1 MLDKLE
7 CCFVPARQG
16 GCELG
21 KMQIGGQCLEAT
33 PLYYVIGSLS
43 LLAAV
48 LLLLARLNVRRE
60 AYDTSQWQSSS
71 ELTIQVMFVNDSDEW
86 ISGLVHISCTARTQ
100 LCCCAERRADL
111 RRTANRAWERHLGD
125 GGLYFQS
132 AFCLLVV
139 PWSLRIYHNFLFALC
154 CYVLMIF
161 KVCAGRHCWSE
172 NLLPSWFKTLY

>member
-7 CCFVPARQG
+7 CGFVPARQG

-125 GGLYFQS
+125 GGLIFSECFLSVGGAMVTKDFPQFFICTLLLCIDDFQS
-132 AFCLLVV
+132 LCRPSLLV
-139 PWSLRIYHNFLFALC
+139 RKFAAIL
-154 CYVLMIF
+154 V
-161 KVCAGRHCWSE
+161 
-172 NLLPSWFKTLY
+172 